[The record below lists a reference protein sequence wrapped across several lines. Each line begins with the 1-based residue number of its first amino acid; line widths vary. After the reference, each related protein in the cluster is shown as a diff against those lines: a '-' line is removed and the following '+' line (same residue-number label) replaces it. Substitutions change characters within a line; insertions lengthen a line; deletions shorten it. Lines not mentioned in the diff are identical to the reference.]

1 MRGVEIKIYGKTK
14 VKAISVINNN
24 PYNSFSVICS
34 DSQCVWT
41 GSIQTRRLNQ
51 REKTIFFHFKF
62 HDLGNS
68 DGNVG
73 DYGDGDYDEAGGL
86 FDSGSG
92 GSLEES
98 VPGVPGEDY
107 PIFSEVPDT
116 SFTCDG
122 QVEGGYYADPEAE
135 CQAFHICGSD
145 GDGGLNKFSFLCPNG
160 TLMNQQYF
168 VCDWWFNVDCS
179 LAETLYSLNDEV
191 AAERESYA
199 GNTGDDEGYQG
210 DAGQQQAGEAR
221 RPGQGQTRTSG
232 RGAGAGG
239 QGEYRGAGARRTSGG
254 GETPAGRTRGRGGAQ
269 RGSSGRGGQ
278 RTKSGYLAPASTGDY
293 EDDVSADVGY
303 GAPGGDQDNFEG
315 AGDFP
320 LLTEY
325 SRNTRNTELGQSQ
338 EEDNQIEIIEVE

>member
-1 MRGVEIKIYGKTK
+1 M
-14 VKAISVINNN
+14 
-24 PYNSFSVICS
+24 CL
-34 DSQCVWT
+34 D
-41 GSIQTRRLNQ
+41 RLNTDQ
-51 REKTIFFHFKF
+51 EVQSKREKCFLILKF
-62 HDLGNS
+62 CPLGNS
-68 DGNVG
+68 DGNDG
-73 DYGDGDYDEAGGL
+73 DYGDGDYDDVGGL

-116 SFTCDG
+116 SFSCDG

-199 GNTGDDEGYQG
+199 GNDDGAAPGQEQG
-210 DAGQQQAGEAR
+210 GEVR
-221 RPGQGQTRTSG
+221 RPGQGQTRTTG
-232 RGAGAGG
+232 RGAAGG
-239 QGEYRGAGARRTSGG
+239 QGEYRGSEARRQSGG
-254 GETPAGRTRGRGGAQ
+254 GDAPSSRTRTRGG
-269 RGSSGRGGQ
+269 GRGGGQ
-278 RTKSGYLAPASTGDY
+278 RGGSRRGGTQSGYLAPGSGADY
-293 EDDVSADVGY
+293 EDNVSADVGY

-325 SRNTRNTELGQSQ
+325 SRNARETDLEQRNQPDDS
-338 EEDNQIEIIEVE
+338 QIEIIEVEN

>member
-1 MRGVEIKIYGKTK
+1 MCLDRLNTNQEVQSKRE
-14 VKAISVINNN
+14 
-24 PYNSFSVICS
+24 NSFLI
-34 DSQCVWT
+34 
-41 GSIQTRRLNQ
+41 L
-51 REKTIFFHFKF
+51 KF
-62 HDLGNS
+62 CPSGNS
-68 DGNVG
+68 DGNDG
-73 DYGDGDYDEAGGL
+73 DYGDGDYDDVGGL

-116 SFTCDG
+116 SFSCDG

-199 GNTGDDEGYQG
+199 GNDDGGAAPGQEQG
-210 DAGQQQAGEAR
+210 GEAR

-232 RGAGAGG
+232 RGAAGG
-239 QGEYRGAGARRTSGG
+239 QGEYRGSGARRQTGG
-254 GETPAGRTRGRGGAQ
+254 GDAPSSRTRTRGGSRGGGQ
-269 RGSSGRGGQ
+269 RGGSRRGGQ
-278 RTKSGYLAPASTGDY
+278 GTQPGYLAPPGADY
-293 EDDVSADVGY
+293 EDNVSADVGY

-325 SRNTRNTELGQSQ
+325 SRNARETDLEQRNQPDDS
-338 EEDNQIEIIEVE
+338 QIEIIEVEK